1 MRLISTI
8 AKHEFDR
15 GIWSA
20 EVADFLNIF
29 RPDRFMFLRQSLLR
43 RTATSR
49 DPQTHAVV
57 CCDQREARH
66 HWFKHPIYVRHKP
79 QLQELRVQL

>member
-8 AKHEFDR
+8 AKYEFDR

-43 RTATSR
+43 RTAT
-49 DPQTHAVV
+49 DPG
-57 CCDQREARH
+57 
-66 HWFKHPIYVRHKP
+66 
-79 QLQELRVQL
+79 L